1 MTRFGGQLLVDF
13 KQERLDSPSMYGIL
27 EEAVSLCR
35 ARAEVLGRPALL
47 RVHTSISVADPWS
60 LLPMANTPWIGW
72 YDGKDG
78 SCLAGLGSLQTVD
91 IEGVNCLERAG
102 EMCATI
108 LEGVVDAGEVTL
120 GCHSPVLL
128 AGLGFVPDGDALRGA
143 WQGWPRNQLVV
154 PKTLVIRPKASR
166 SSGSIAILAA
176 RIGADS
182 PIDFHVHALTQ
193 RLNLLK
199 KRANRAAEVV
209 SPATVGPWDPR
220 ALENQSSWEGRVDEV
235 LQGIA
240 SETLRK
246 VVLARA
252 TEFETDE
259 VHTINAMETAR
270 TLRRQHPGSYC
281 FAYGRADGSV
291 FVGASPETLVRIQ
304 SGEIRT
310 HALAGTIARGRDAA
324 EDDALSRALLDS
336 AKDRAEQAMVVTAIH
351 RALEPF
357 CSHVHVPDSPRVKRL
372 AQMQHLMTPITGGL
386 REHTNILRI
395 VERLHPSPA
404 VGGWPSDAAALW
416 LGEHEGM
423 ERGWYGG
430 PIGWVDAKGEGVFA
444 VAIRSALL
452 RERRATAYVGAG
464 IVADSQPVLEWHE
477 TELKLRTIMDA
488 LRQSEVSP

>member
-1 MTRFGGQLLVDF
+1 MLVDY
-13 KQERLDSPSMYGIL
+13 KQERLDTPSMNETL
-27 EEAVSLCR
+27 EEAVALCR
-35 ARAEVLGRPALL
+35 ARAEALGRPALL
-47 RVHTSISVADPWS
+47 RVHTSISVSDPWS
-60 LLPMANTPWIGW
+60 LLPVENTPWIGW

-78 SCLAGLGSLQTVD
+78 SCLAGLGAIQTVD
-91 IEGVNCLERAG
+91 IEGVDCLERAG
-102 EMCATI
+102 EVCDSI
-108 LEGVVDAGEVTL
+108 LEGIVDAGDVAL
-120 GCHSPVLL
+120 ACNAPVLL

-154 PKTLVIRPKASR
+154 PETLIIRPRGSR
-166 SSGSIAILAA
+166 SSGSVAILAA

-182 PIDFHVHALTQ
+182 PIDFHVHALAQ
-193 RLNLLK
+193 RLSLLT
-199 KRANRAAEVV
+199 KRAKQAADLVG
-209 SPATVGPWDPR
+209 SATVGLWEER
-220 ALENQSSWEGRVDEV
+220 ALEDQSSWEGRVEDV

-259 VHTINAMETAR
+259 VHTTNVMETAR

-291 FVGASPETLVRIQ
+291 FVGASPETLVRVQ

-310 HALAGTIARGRDAA
+310 HALAGTIARGRNA
-324 EDDALSRALLDS
+324 EEDEALSRALLES

-357 CSHVHVPDSPRVKRL
+357 CSHVDVPDSPRVKRL

-404 VGGWPSDAAALW
+404 VGGWPTDAAAVW
-416 LGEHEGM
+416 LAEHEPM

-452 RERRATAYVGAG
+452 RDRRATAYVGAG
-464 IVADSQPVLEWHE
+464 IVADSQPVSEWHE
-477 TELKLRTIMDA
+477 TELKLKTISDA
-488 LRQSEVSP
+488 LCQSEVLS